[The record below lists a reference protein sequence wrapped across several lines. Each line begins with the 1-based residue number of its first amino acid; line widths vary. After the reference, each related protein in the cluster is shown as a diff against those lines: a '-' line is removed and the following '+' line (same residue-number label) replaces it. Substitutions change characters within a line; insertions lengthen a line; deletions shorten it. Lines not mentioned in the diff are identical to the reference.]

1 MFKLNKD
8 LDTYNVKIKDFSTV
22 DIEVKK
28 MLKQNPDKKFL
39 QFSITAGH
47 GMCRDGFQ
55 WILLNEISSIDGFY
69 EMLAVEK
76 KIREWSQNF
85 S

>member
-1 MFKLNKD
+1 MGIDDKRQNRLFQLNKD
-8 LDTYNVKIKDFSTV
+8 LDNYNIKIKDFSAV

-47 GMCRDGFQ
+47 GMCKDGHQ
-55 WILLNEISSIDGFY
+55 WMLVNEI
-69 EMLAVEK
+69 
-76 KIREWSQNF
+76 
-85 S
+85 